1 MLDRAQIQLRRR
13 KVRDR
18 SVVLLI
24 VGAVLLLPPIGSISL
39 IDVKIAGV
47 PAPVLY
53 VFAVWILLIA
63 AAAIFARHQ
72 DPSPEEG
79 DATSGMLKAPE
90 P

>member
-1 MLDRAQIQLRRR
+1 MMDRAQTQLRRR

-24 VGAVLLLPPIGSISL
+24 VGAVLLLPPVGSIAL
-39 IDVKIAGV
+39 IDAKLAGV

-53 VFAVWILLIA
+53 VFAVWILLIT

-79 DATSGMLKAPE
+79 DATSGSHKAPE
-90 P
+90 L